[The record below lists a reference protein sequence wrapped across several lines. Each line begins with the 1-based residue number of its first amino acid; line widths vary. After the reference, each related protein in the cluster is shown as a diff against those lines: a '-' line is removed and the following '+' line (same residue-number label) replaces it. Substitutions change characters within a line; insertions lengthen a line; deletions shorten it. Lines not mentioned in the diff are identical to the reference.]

1 MRTRFFTLSAL
12 AVAAIALL
20 GCNKVEEEN
29 IVPQKNGIP
38 FEFTASGVDT
48 KTATDGVHTTWVSG
62 DKVNLFH
69 AVAGSTTYV
78 SDGAFTAS
86 ADGKNVKFTG
96 TLAGDLTADKYD
108 WYAIY
113 PYSSYVTT
121 PASTSSGYITIG
133 GYASGSQAQT
143 GNSNMAHIAGKN
155 YPVAGKVTN
164 VAKDVKPSISLVPLT
179 TVIAVKVTNGT
190 SSPITVSSVSF
201 TGTENIVGQYY
212 VNFTETPV
220 VYTKRDD
227 SNVSA
232 TANLSVTSG
241 TPIAASSSATFYL
254 AVKPF
259 TAPADGTI
267 TLSVTAD
274 NGAQERNKVLAS
286 ATTFVAGK
294 INTLNFTYDKAPA
307 SIPEPTSETG
317 WYRVEKPEWLAAG
330 DHVIIANHDGTMAM
344 SKTQKN
350 NNRDGVGVT
359 TAASGDYRVL
369 TNNDNV
375 QMFILDDGT
384 ASGSFAFWADN
395 GDDASKYMYAASSS
409 SNYLRFQTDLD
420 ANASFVATIIDGLGN
435 LTAQGT
441 NTRKVVQWN
450 NLFGCYAAASY
461 NSISIYKYYGV
472 WPGSTTCADPSITQ
486 DGTTVTITCATPG
499 VKIYYTKDG
508 STPTTESTLYAAPFN
523 IASPV
528 TVKAIA
534 VRSHYTNSGVV
545 SKACTLKVATPVIT
559 GLGSSFT
566 ITCATEGATIYYETS
581 TVDMASVSTPT
592 TSSSSYSAAVAITQ
606 TTYVKAIAVKAG
618 YTDSEVASQTCDYSS
633 AGVKTAIF
641 STSDF
646 SGQGTSS
653 TGSAISA
660 TVDGITFA
668 CDKGY
673 GTTQIRC
680 YKGGVITI
688 SSSKTITEIR
698 FTFSST
704 YTGGMSESYTG
715 LSTTS
720 WTKELGSQARLT
732 AIEVDYTE

>member
-545 SKACTLKVATPVIT
+545 SKACTLKVATTVIT